1 MNFKNWTL
9 SSNLHYNQNIEQY
22 LSPSCPSLGYPALL
36 LQKLS
41 LPPLSPGSHWSTF
54 CHCGFAFFRPS
65 HKCLA
70 SLTNIMHIR
79 ITRVFAFSWQE
90 FIAFYCCAVSHGADV
105 QQPTSIHQ
113 LLDIWVA
120 SSFRVIPNNVD
131 VNMHA
136 HIIVWAY
143 VFISLSQT
151 PRSGTAGFIR
161 CVCLTL

>member
-1 MNFKNWTL
+1 MKFGQWTP
-9 SSNLHYNQNIEQY
+9 SGNLHLPAHPYAA
-22 LSPSCPSLGYPALL
+22 LRSFCKSAPSLLYPQATTDLH
-36 LQKLS
+36 S
-41 LPPLSPGSHWSTF
+41 ATS
-54 CHCGFAFFRPS
+54 GFAFFRPS

-79 ITRVFAFSWQE
+79 ITHVFAFSWQE
-90 FIAFYCCAVSHGADV
+90 SIPFYCCAVSHGADV

-120 SSFRVIPNNVD
+120 SSFRVIPNNVA
-131 VNMHA
+131 VNIHV

-151 PRSGTAGFIR
+151 PRSGTADSYD
-161 CVCLTL
+161 VYV